1 MFPLHIVSVVCVDV
15 AGGFAAE
22 SKETED
28 LTGNGSGSK
37 HCEFQ
42 GCPNL
47 LHFMCLFI
55 KPGIFGTAALATG
68 RPNPACSPSLQTG

>member
-47 LHFMCLFI
+47 FYYMCLFMNQLFSALPHLRS
-55 KPGIFGTAALATG
+55 KPDESFEL
-68 RPNPACSPSLQTG
+68 S